1 VRRINVFA
9 LYLFQGSD
17 SILRFIAS
25 NREIDNWQDTAFNWL
40 IAAVVISIV
49 CVGLMVTIKF
59 VIKQRAPNIKRRVWS
74 RSRTVVFILVGFF
87 PVLLATFF
95 VWYLSRDF
103 VNIVGV
109 GGLLKG
115 ILFSWLLYTMLM
127 LIWHSFGE
135 WRRDIF

>member
-1 VRRINVFA
+1 MFA
-9 LYLFQGSD
+9 LYLFQGFD

-25 NREIDNWQDTAFNWL
+25 NRDIDNWQDTAFNWL
-40 IAAVVISIV
+40 SAAVVIAIV

-59 VIKQRAPNIKRRVWS
+59 FIKQRAPNIRRRVWS
-74 RSRTVVFILVGFF
+74 RSRTVVFILVGFS
-87 PVLLATFF
+87 PVLLATFL

-115 ILFSWLLYTMLM
+115 VLFSWFLYTMLM

>member
-1 VRRINVFA
+1 VFGM
-9 LYLFQGSD
+9 YLFQGLD
-17 SILRFIAS
+17 SILRFVAS
-25 NREIDNWQDTAFNWL
+25 NRDIDNWQDAAFNWL

-49 CVGLMVTIKF
+49 CVGLMVVIKF
-59 VIKQRAPNIKRRVWS
+59 IIKQRAPNIRRRVWS
-74 RSRTVVFILVGFF
+74 RSRTIVFILVGFF
-87 PVLLATFF
+87 PVLLITSLI
-95 VWYLSRDF
+95 WYFSRDF

-115 ILFSWLLYTMLM
+115 ILFSWLLYTMFM